1 MDVLGSGVLV
11 EMDVLLVGEVL
22 LVDEEVLL
30 VD

>member
-11 EMDVLLVGEVL
+11 EMDVQLVGEEL
-22 LVDEEVLL
+22 LVEEEVLL